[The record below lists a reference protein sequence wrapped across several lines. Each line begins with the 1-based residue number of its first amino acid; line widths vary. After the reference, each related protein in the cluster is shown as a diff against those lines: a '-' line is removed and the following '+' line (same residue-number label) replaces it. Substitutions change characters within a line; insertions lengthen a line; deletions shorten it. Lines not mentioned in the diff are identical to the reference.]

1 MSQPSIPPEA
11 IVGRAAGLAAVVV
24 TTWADQ
30 PDRTWRDIAEP
41 LAAAI
46 TLLAASFSPTELAA
60 ALEAR
65 GVDPDWWGVVP
76 LPGVD
81 AEVLVDALLYGAHR
95 VALARAA

>member
-11 IVGRAAGLAAVVV
+11 IVDRAAALAALVV
-24 TTWADQ
+24 TTWSDQ
-30 PDRTWRDIAEP
+30 PDRAWREIAEP

-46 TLLAASFSPTELAA
+46 SHLAASYSPSELAA
-60 ALEAR
+60 TLESR
-65 GVDPDWWGVVP
+65 GIDPDWWGVIP

-81 AEVLVDALLYGAHR
+81 AEVLTDALLYGAHR